1 MKTKKLISIVG
12 ILLILFLILTY
23 ANLSYAEVSR
33 LGPGE
38 AAVIDSKE
46 EVVYG
51 ILGADGSSQGLYV
64 VNRFVTSNSGSVID
78 YGKYSSVINLTD
90 ESKLKTGNGFVKL
103 PVGEGNLYYQGN
115 LKAKDLPWNIKI
127 EYQLDGQEIA
137 PSALTGKSGALQIH
151 ITTSKNKK
159 VDPTFYEHYMMQIT
173 LTFDS
178 EKCEQIKA
186 PGGTSASAGV
196 NQLVTYTVMPGKNAD
211 ITLSAQIEDFSMNG
225 IEFSALPY
233 SVNIDLPDTG
243 SLTGQFDTL
252 ISAVASLNKGAKSLS
267 KGAAHLD
274 NGTLSLTK
282 GSSQMKQGLDAA
294 NNSADQLTQ
303 SSSQISAALSQIA
316 AGLSGEGGGET
327 DTATMAQLMQLPKG
341 LRQLSAGLEEV
352 TKGMA
357 ALESGLEPAY
367 ASLKESIEG
376 IPSETITPEE
386 IASLYMG
393 LNQNQKS
400 TADKLSASYAA
411 AQKVKAVYA
420 SVKPAFDSTVNS
432 LKTLNS
438 SVAKISSQLSS
449 MADQIEKALSQSDS
463 MAELQKLSEGLS
475 QLSEQYQ
482 KFDAGLKKYTQG
494 ISEIAKNYGS
504 LDEGISSLAAGTGS
518 LSKGTKSMQHG
529 ISALNAGVS
538 DIPDQIQNEMDDML
552 GDYTSGDFTP
562 VSFASPKNKDI
573 DYVQFVI
580 KTEPIEGPKV
590 QLPQKSEGKESSFW
604 EKLKA
609 LF

>member
-1 MKTKKLISIVG
+1 MKTKKLISTVG
-12 ILLILFLILTY
+12 ILLILLLTLTF
-23 ANLSYAEVSR
+23 ANLSYAAASR
-33 LGPGE
+33 LEPGE

-51 ILGADGSSQGLYV
+51 MLGADGSSQGLYV
-64 VNRFVTSNSGSVID
+64 VNRFVTSKPGSVID

-103 PVGEGNLYYQGN
+103 PVGEGNFYYQGN

-127 EYQLDGQEIA
+127 EYQLDGKEIA
-137 PSALTGKSGALQIH
+137 PSDLAGKSGALQIH
-151 ITTSKNKK
+151 ITTSQNKE
-159 VDPTFYEHYMMQIT
+159 VNTAFYEHYMMQIT

-178 EKCEQIKA
+178 EKCEQINA
-186 PGGTSASAGV
+186 PDGTLASAGV
-196 NQLVTYTVMPGKNAD
+196 NQLATYTVMPGKNAD
-211 ITLSAQIEDFSMNG
+211 ITLSAQVEDFSMNG
-225 IEFSALPY
+225 VEFSALPY
-233 SVNIDLPDTG
+233 SVSIDMPDTDN
-243 SLTGQFDTL
+243 LTGQFDTL
-252 ISAVASLNKGAKSLS
+252 ISAGSSLNKGAKSLS

-274 NGTLSLTK
+274 NGTLSLAK

-294 NNSADQLTQ
+294 NNGADQLTQ
-303 SSSQISAALSQIA
+303 SSAQISAALSQIV
-316 AGLSGEGGGET
+316 AGLTGEGSGQT
-327 DTATMAQLMQLPKG
+327 DTASLGQLMQLPKG
-341 LRQLSAGLEEV
+341 LRQLAAGLDEV
-352 TKGMA
+352 TKGMT

-367 ASLKESIEG
+367 ASLKAAIEE
-376 IPSETITPEE
+376 IPSDTITPEE
-386 IASLYMG
+386 MASLYTG
-393 LNQNQKS
+393 LNTSQKAI
-400 TADKLSASYAA
+400 ADKLSASYAA

-420 SVKPAFDSTVNS
+420 SVKPAFESTVSS

-438 SVAKISSQLSS
+438 SVGKISSQLSA

-463 MAELQKLSEGLS
+463 MAELKKLSEGLS

-482 KFDAGLKKYTQG
+482 KFDAGLRKYTQG

-504 LDEGISSLAAGTGS
+504 LDKGISGLAAGTGS
-518 LSKGTKSMQHG
+518 LSKGTQSMQHG

-538 DIPDQIQNEMDDML
+538 DIPDQIQKEIDGML
-552 GDYTSGDFTP
+552 ADYTNGDFTP
-562 VSFASPKNKDI
+562 VSFTSPKNKDV

-580 KTEPIEGPKV
+580 KTEPIEGAKA
-590 QLPQKSEGKESSFW
+590 QLPHKSEAKESSFW